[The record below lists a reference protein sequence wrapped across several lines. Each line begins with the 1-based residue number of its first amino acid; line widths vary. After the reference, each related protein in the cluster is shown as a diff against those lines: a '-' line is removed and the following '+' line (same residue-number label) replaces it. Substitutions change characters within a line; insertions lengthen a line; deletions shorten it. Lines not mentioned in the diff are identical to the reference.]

1 MYFGPK
7 LGQGRHAGFRIRQ
20 GVMLVFSMRTAP
32 PPSPFG
38 DPKLYHCHYARHTND
53 SNSGK
58 FDATL
63 TELSVHSTSLTCRFR
78 NSVYLLLELCCCFFL
93 RLRCHECIRLDIWLG
108 YLFIADWRVEQRIDL
123 ERTSPLF

>member
-32 PPSPFG
+32 PPPFG

-53 SNSGK
+53 SNSDK

-63 TELSVHSTSLTCRFR
+63 TELSVHSTSLTCRVCLFVVR
-78 NSVYLLLELCCCFFL
+78 TLLLFFSPPPVS
-93 RLRCHECIRLDIWLG
+93 RVHSIRHLVR
-108 YLFIADWRVEQRIDL
+108 LFIHR
-123 ERTSPLF
+123 